1 MALAGVRGSSNISDE
16 AINKM
21 LHVALYH
28 REALQE
34 LAQGRKTDKL
44 YTKRLRPRAVK
55 RIPQVFCALLLEEKV
70 QGGLTY
76 RRLTD
81 LRAIP
86 KEYLNLPNRG
96 PVKVIREES
105 YIRLADIKKHHA
117 RIHKAKGATEEEIR
131 NHYGNAQLSV
141 DGVEEARKCKKTFLV
156 VTLRLGACIYLYK
169 IFNPLVGHPV
179 ASPSVQEVLG

>member
-1 MALAGVRGSSNISDE
+1 MALAGVRGSSVISDE
-16 AINKM
+16 AINKL

-28 REALQE
+28 REALQG
-34 LAQGRKTDKL
+34 LAEGRKTDKL
-44 YTKRLRPRAVK
+44 YTKRLRPKAVK
-55 RIPQVFCALLLEEKV
+55 RIPPVFCALLLEEKV
-70 QGGLTY
+70 QGGLNY
-76 RRLTD
+76 RRLSD
-81 LRAIP
+81 LQTIP

-105 YIRLADIKKHHA
+105 YVRLADIKKHHA
-117 RIHKAKGATEEEIR
+117 RIHRARGASEEDLR

-141 DGVEEARKCKKTFLV
+141 DGVEEARKCKKTFHV

-169 IFNPLVGHPV
+169 IFNPLVGHQV